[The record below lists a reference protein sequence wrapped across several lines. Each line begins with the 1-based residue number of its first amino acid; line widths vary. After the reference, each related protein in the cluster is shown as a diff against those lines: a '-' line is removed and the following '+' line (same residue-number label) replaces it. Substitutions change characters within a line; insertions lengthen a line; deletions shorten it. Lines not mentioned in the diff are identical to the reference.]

1 MKPGNTS
8 PHVWMMLFV
17 TLALLLPT
25 SVIFAQDAEII
36 SFNKATAEAFMQ
48 HEDLEV
54 SEAIAK
60 AIVAYREKN
69 GPFKSPE
76 DLLKVPGITNEI
88 YEDLNPVVS
97 EDGSDIIYDPD
108 AEPAL
113 APSKC

>member
-8 PHVWMMLFV
+8 LLVWIVLFV
-17 TLALLLPT
+17 TLALVMPT

-36 SFNKATAEAFMQ
+36 SFNKATAEELMQ

-54 SEAIAK
+54 PEVIAK

-76 DLLKVPGITNEI
+76 DLLKVPGITDEI
-88 YEDLNPVVS
+88 FEDLNPVVS
-97 EDGSDIIYDPD
+97 EDGNDIIYDPD

>member
-8 PHVWMMLFV
+8 PHVWMVLFV

-25 SVIFAQDAEII
+25 SVIFAEDAAII
-36 SFNKATAEAFMQ
+36 SFNKATAEELMQ

-54 SEAIAK
+54 PEAIAK

-76 DLLKVPGITNEI
+76 DLLKVPGITDEI
-88 YEDLNPVVS
+88 FEDLNPVAS